1 MEALFGISVSL
12 IFSYDDLEYQT
23 SLDRPTNAQ
32 VNEAVFNVDQGNFQ
46 VGGLLVDGIT
56 TDRDIVKASG
66 SGSKV
71 KLVDTIFTENVVG
84 SVSNI
89 FSSENFLFLKT
100 EY

>member
-12 IFSYDDLEYQT
+12 IFSYDDLEYLT

-56 TDRDIVKASG
+56 TDRRDIVKA
-66 SGSKV
+66 
-71 KLVDTIFTENVVG
+71 
-84 SVSNI
+84 
-89 FSSENFLFLKT
+89 
-100 EY
+100 